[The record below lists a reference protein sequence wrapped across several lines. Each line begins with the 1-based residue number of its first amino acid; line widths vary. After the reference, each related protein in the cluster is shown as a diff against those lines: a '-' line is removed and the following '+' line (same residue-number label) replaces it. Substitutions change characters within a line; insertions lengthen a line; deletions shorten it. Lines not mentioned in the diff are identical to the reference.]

1 LSRRSK
7 SSGRWLAE
15 HEQDAY
21 VRRARTEGWRS
32 RAVFKLME
40 IQRRERLL
48 RHGMTCIDL
57 GASPG
62 GWSQFAARAV
72 GPRGRVIAL
81 DILPLAPLAGVEFVH
96 GDFNEPAV
104 VETLIGRLAGGQAD
118 LVLSDMAPNLS
129 GMAALDQPRA
139 MELAERAHDL
149 AQQVLRPGGDFL
161 VKVFQGENFDAFRGR
176 LRGTFGSVKACK
188 PPASRA
194 RSSELYL
201 LARNYGMV

>member
-1 LSRRSK
+1 M
-7 SSGRWLAE
+7 
-15 HEQDAY
+15 
-21 VRRARTEGWRS
+21 RRARTEGWRS

-81 DILPLAPLAGVEFVH
+81 DILPLAPLVGVEFVH
-96 GDFNEPAV
+96 GDFDDPAV
-104 VETLIGRLAGGQAD
+104 VEALIGRLAGGKAD

-161 VKVFQGENFDAFRGR
+161 VKAFQGEGLDAFRGR
-176 LRGTFGSVKACK
+176 LRRTFGSIKACK

>member
-1 LSRRSK
+1 VSRRSK

-21 VRRARTEGWRS
+21 VRRARAEGWRS

-40 IQRRERLL
+40 IQRREHLL

-62 GWSQFAARAV
+62 GWSQLAARAI

-81 DILPLAPLAGVEFVH
+81 DMLPMQPLAGVQFVL

-104 VETLIGRLAGGQAD
+104 LETLLGRLAGGQAD
-118 LVLSDMAPNLS
+118 LVMSDMAPNLS
-129 GMAALDQPRA
+129 GMAALDQPRV
-139 MELAERAHDL
+139 MQLAELAHDL
-149 AQQVLRPGGDFL
+149 AQKALRPGGDFL
-161 VKVFQGENFDAFRGR
+161 VKAFHGEGFEAFRGR
-176 LRGTFGSVKACK
+176 LRDTFGSVKACK

-201 LARNYGMV
+201 LARNYRMV